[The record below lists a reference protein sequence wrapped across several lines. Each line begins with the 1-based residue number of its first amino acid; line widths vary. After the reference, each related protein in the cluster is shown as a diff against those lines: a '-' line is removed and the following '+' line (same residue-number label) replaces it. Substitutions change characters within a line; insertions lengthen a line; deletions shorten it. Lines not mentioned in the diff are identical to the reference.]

1 MKIKVRVTDR
11 NRIPQL
17 RREMRK
23 LGQSTPAAEPAT
35 APAAPAGNIAAQ
47 ARALAEAEGLEVE
60 AVFERLCQ
68 VQRIRQRLG
77 PTATELDVASCLAA
91 ELGVTLEVLLE
102 ASGLE
107 MDEEGPA

>member
-23 LGQSTPAAEPAT
+23 LAQSTPAA

-91 ELGVTLEVLLE
+91 ELGVTLEALLA

-107 MDEEGPA
+107 IDEEAPA

>member
-17 RREMRK
+17 RREIRA
-23 LGQSTPAAEPAT
+23 LGRSAPTAEPSV
-35 APAAPAGNIAAQ
+35 PAVPAGNIAAQ

-68 VQRIRQRLG
+68 IQRIRQRLG

-91 ELGVTLEVLLE
+91 ELGVTLEVLLA

-107 MDEEGPA
+107 VDGEVLT